1 MLATALS
8 ASIVGVEGVP
18 VRVEVDVAFGLP
30 GITIVGLAG
39 SAVLEARERV
49 RAALRNSGFE
59 VPARRITINL
69 APADLP
75 KEGTGHD
82 LAMATGILVA
92 SGQLTD
98 ASRLERTALIGELA
112 LDGSLRP
119 VPGVM
124 ALVCGGAGRRRPRR
138 DRAGRERAPKAPR
151 SAASRV
157 RGGARL
163 RQVTRHLAGL
173 EELERAPSAGP
184 RRRAIAGRCARTWAR
199 SSARSS
205 RGARWRSPSPAGT
218 TSPSPARRASA
229 RRCSPARPPGCC
241 RSSTSARRPRS
252 AASTRSPACASR
264 ARPLSLRRPFR
275 APHHTISTQ
284 ALVGGGPRIRPGE
297 ASLAHRGAL
306 FLDETLQF
314 RADALDALR
323 GPIDA
328 GAVTIARVEG
338 VLALPARFML
348 LAAFNPCPCGWF
360 GVDGHECACE
370 DGARRR
376 YQARLSGPMRDRLD
390 MIVPLEPV
398 AAAAAAA
405 RRSRPPTVAARVA
418 TGRRDPGRA
427 AGDDRTP
434 TCRRATS
441 AMRSG
446 FERAAPALLDTRG
459 RQMGLSMRRLHRA
472 ARVARTIADLAGSTV
487 VRPEHLDEAL
497 IHRPKEV
504 RRVIGVGSRPNA
516 PHGAAGAGRARNRAR
531 LLDRAFAGAGHRP
544 GRLRPARGPPRVRE
558 RPPGRPGPTELASSL
573 GPADAG
579 S

>member
-30 GITIVGLAG
+30 GLTIVGLAG

-59 VPARRITINL
+59 VPARRITVNL

-82 LAMATGILVA
+82 LAMAAGILVA
-92 SGQLTD
+92 SGQLSEGRI
-98 ASRLERTALIGELA
+98 AATALIGELA

-119 VPGVM
+119 VPGAM
-124 ALVCGGAGRRRPRR
+124 ALVAAAADAGASDVIVPLENAVEGAAIGGV
-138 DRAGRERAPKAPR
+138 
-151 SAASRV
+151 RV
-157 RGGARL
+157 RGARAF
-163 RQVTRHLAGL
+163 REVTRHLAGL
-173 EELERAPSAGP
+173 DDLQVAERPPHVPGTSLDDAPNLSAVIGQLV
-184 RRRAIAGRCARTWAR
+184 
-199 SSARSS
+199 
-205 RGARWRSPSPAGT
+205 
-218 TSPSPARRASA
+218 ARRALEIA
-229 RRCSPARPPGCC
+229 VAGRHNLAFTGPPGVGKTLLAQAAAGLLPLLDEREAAEVC
-241 RSSTSARRPRS
+241 RIHSVAGLADPR
-252 AASTRSPACASR
+252 A
-264 ARPLSLRRPFR
+264 PLSLRRPFR

-297 ASLAHRGAL
+297 ASLAHRGVL

-328 GAVTIARVEG
+328 GTVTIARVEG

-360 GVDGHECACE
+360 EVAGRACTCE

-390 MIVPLEPV
+390 MIVTLEPTGTL
-398 AAAAAAA
+398 
-405 RRSRPPTVAARVA
+405 RRGRQGETTGDVAARIA
-418 TGRRDPGRA
+418 RA
-427 AGDDRTP
+427 AAVQAERQGTMNADLPVPAIGDP
-434 TCRRATS
+434 TGFGV
-441 AMRSG
+441 MVRS
-446 FERAAPALLDTRG
+446 LLDARG

-472 ARVARTIADLAGSTV
+472 ARVARTVADLEGSDD
-487 VRPEHLDEAL
+487 VRPDHLDEAL
-497 IHRPKEV
+497 AHRPKEV
-504 RRVIGVGSRPNA
+504 RA
-516 PHGAAGAGRARNRAR
+516 
-531 LLDRAFAGAGHRP
+531 
-544 GRLRPARGPPRVRE
+544 
-558 RPPGRPGPTELASSL
+558 
-573 GPADAG
+573 
-579 S
+579 